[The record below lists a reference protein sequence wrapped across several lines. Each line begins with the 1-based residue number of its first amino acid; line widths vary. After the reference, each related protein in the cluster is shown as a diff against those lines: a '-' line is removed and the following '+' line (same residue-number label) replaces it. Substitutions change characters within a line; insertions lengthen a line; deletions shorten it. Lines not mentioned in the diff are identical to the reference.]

1 MITVDFL
8 GQTALCDQQ
17 WGNKEAQV
25 HQTVTV
31 KVKYYWKVKIM
42 RIRYTQGG
50 HDQQTQVYCKVTKEK
65 IRYTEGGHDQEAH
78 VNTKVTTEG
87 IRYTRSS
94 RSGGPG

>member
-31 KVKYYWKVKIM
+31 KVKVYWKVKIM

-50 HDQQTQVYCKVTKEK
+50 HDQEPQVYCKETKER
-65 IRYTEGGHDQEAH
+65 ISGNLSVGQRRA
-78 VNTKVTTEG
+78 KVYRCG
-87 IRYTRSS
+87 
-94 RSGGPG
+94 